1 MADIS
6 WIVREEL
13 LENVMFES
21 RDLNDG
27 RGGMTRMGKESFKH
41 N

>member
-21 RDLNDG
+21 RDLND
-27 RGGMTRMGKESFKH
+27 EEEA
-41 N
+41 